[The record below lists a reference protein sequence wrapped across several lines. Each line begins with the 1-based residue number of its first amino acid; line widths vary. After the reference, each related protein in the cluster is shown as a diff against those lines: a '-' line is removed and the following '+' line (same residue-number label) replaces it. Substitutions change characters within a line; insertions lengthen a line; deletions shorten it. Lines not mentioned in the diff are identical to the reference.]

1 MLLIFAVFLLLAAGC
16 ESKKKIEKSDKSKES
31 YEFSV
36 YNAKSDIKDF
46 QFIHNKNGLVV
57 EWKFDEKE
65 RKKSLQSPDSS
76 DWVEVNSNYLV
87 RKRNRVRDIIPS
99 KKNEVR

>member
-1 MLLIFAVFLLLAAGC
+1 MVRERIDMKKEKSSKYRIGTILVIVVCLLLVAGC
-16 ESKKKIEKSDKSKES
+16 ESQKKIEKSDKSKES

-46 QFIHNKNGLVV
+46 QFIHNKNGLLV

-76 DWVEVNSNYLV
+76 DWVE
-87 RKRNRVRDIIPS
+87 
-99 KKNEVR
+99 